1 MKWYPSDWRG
11 EPNLRLVSRAA
22 RSLWVD
28 LLGLM
33 HESTLIGYLYVNS
46 RIPSE
51 RDLARIFGD
60 TPEDLAAMLKE
71 LRDAGVFSETK
82 EGVIFSR
89 KMVRDAEISEKG
101 RADIRKRGGSWS
113 DENPSRDPIEFSD
126 SPPNSP
132 LIAQRPEARD
142 SLSSYPT
149 DNKKDL
155 LPEAAVKK
163 SRKKKPTALEDGLGE
178 DEAAAVA
185 HYWNGMAEECGLSQ
199 VKRMTATRREKIKAR
214 VKEVGFMNLCSNVID
229 QIPKQPFLTGKNA
242 RGWKCDFD
250 WILEPSNLV
259 KIEERKFEQGGRA
272 NGHG

>member
-1 MKWYPSDWRG
+1 MIEDGAYRRLLDHYYQVDGVMVANATRL
-11 EPNLRLVSRAA
+11 LRVCRAF
-22 RSLWVD
+22 D
-28 LLGLM
+28 
-33 HESTLIGYLYVNS
+33 E
-46 RIPSE
+46 
-51 RDLARIFGD
+51 
-60 TPEDLAAMLKE
+60 
-71 LRDAGVFSETK
+71 
-82 EGVIFSR
+82 
-89 KMVRDAEISEKG
+89 AEISAVRSVLSEFFVERDG
-101 RADIRKRGGSWS
+101 YYYHDRADQELEKRRNLREKRALAGSLGGKRKVANATANAKNLL
-113 DENPSRDPIEFSD
+113 EVCNPTIQYNTYKEDTPLTPHADVAPSALGAHSAPPDP
-126 SPPNSP
+126 
-132 LIAQRPEARD
+132 Q
-142 SLSSYPT
+142 
-149 DNKKDL
+149 
-155 LPEAAVKK
+155 KK
-163 SRKKKPTALEDGLGE
+163 SRKKKTTALEDGLGE